1 MRRAFFSA
9 ARKFKNMKC
18 IIGFKSIVT
27 IEGENM
33 ADIWDKFNRTSLYSS
48 AIESMGVEFDCIDEV
63 TRIDDDSYQDYSQEY
78 KQYER

>member
-1 MRRAFFSA
+1 
-9 ARKFKNMKC
+9 
-18 IIGFKSIVT
+18 
-27 IEGENM
+27 M

-78 KQYER
+78 KQYGR

>member
-1 MRRAFFSA
+1 
-9 ARKFKNMKC
+9 
-18 IIGFKSIVT
+18 
-27 IEGENM
+27 M

-48 AIESMGVEFDCIDEV
+48 AIENMGVEFDCIDEV